1 MMALVAAVS
10 KNMSDFPNKC
20 GEQHQQERLD
30 TWRGLSELR
39 AMGKVRASN
48 PQQLT

>member
-1 MMALVAAVS
+1 MRELLAVAS

-30 TWRGLSELR
+30 TWRGLSDLR

-48 PQQLT
+48 PQKLT